1 MALISELLAS
11 VIILV
16 TRAFSML
23 KQACLFPIRIG
34 LVVIY
39 NWTELVRTTIIFNAN
54 IVLGIISWT
63 IGLIF
68 LPVRA
73 VNAIQRER
81 QVSSHS
87 MIVFV
92 LSMLHDYLDL
102 QDFVSYNKL
111 YETLTPSR
119 IPDIILKHR

>member
-11 VIILV
+11 VMLLV
-16 TRAFSML
+16 TRGLSML
-23 KQACLFPIRIG
+23 KQACLFPFRIG

-39 NWTELVRTTIIFNAN
+39 TWTELVSTAIIFNVN
-54 IVLGIISWT
+54 ILLGIISWT

-92 LSMLHDYLDL
+92 LSMLCD
-102 QDFVSYNKL
+102 
-111 YETLTPSR
+111 PC
-119 IPDIILKHR
+119 II